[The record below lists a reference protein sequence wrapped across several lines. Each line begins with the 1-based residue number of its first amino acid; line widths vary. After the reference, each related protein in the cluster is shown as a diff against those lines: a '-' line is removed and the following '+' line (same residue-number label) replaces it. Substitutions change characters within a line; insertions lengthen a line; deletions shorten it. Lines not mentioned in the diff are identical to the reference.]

1 MKKAAFVLALVML
14 MTCMAGC
21 GKVEGEAS
29 VQSVSMICGLGSVGL
44 ADRFAGIVSPLGET
58 KIKKDDS
65 MAVSDIRVKVG
76 DTVKEGDVLF
86 TYDLSEARSNL
97 EMAQLELE
105 QLNATLEDQKAEVDR
120 IQKLMDETYDDAT
133 KRQYSLD
140 LRTAKVNVLT
150 TQGNIA
156 TKKKDIEKL
165 KTSTK
170 NAAVTSPVNGEVQS
184 INADGSTD
192 NNGNALPFMTV
203 VETGGFRVKGYVNE
217 NNASVLTQGTAV
229 VIRSRVSDQ
238 TWKGSIDS
246 IDWNNAQQTR
256 SDYGDS
262 DTAMSSKY
270 PFYVKLE
277 GKGDG
282 LLMGQHVYIE
292 PDYGQEDETDAN
304 AINLPSYFINDADGN
319 PWVWAK
325 SSKDKLEKRS
335 LKLGEYNA
343 ETDTYPVLDGLTAED
358 YIAFPD
364 DSLKAG
370 MACIT
375 YDDATFDPGASGG
388 EVSPEG
394 GGEKIDEN
402 VPMDGMDGG
411 DMPAENDTVTDDGGS
426 VTNSTVTVLPDGT
439 AEATA
444 PVITPPREG

>member
-58 KIKKDDS
+58 KIKKNDS

-76 DTVKEGDVLF
+76 DAVKEGDVLF
-86 TYDLSEARSNL
+86 TYDLSEARNNL

-105 QLNATLEDQKAEVDR
+105 QLNATLEDQKAEVER

-335 LKLGEYNA
+335 LKLGEYNG

-375 YDDATFDPGASGG
+375 YDDATFDPGTSGG
-388 EVSPEG
+388 EVHPEG

-411 DMPAENDTVTDDGGS
+411 DMPAENDTVTDDG
-426 VTNSTVTVLPDGT
+426 ST
-439 AEATA
+439 AA
-444 PVITPPREG
+444 VIPGGAAASASAVIPPMEG